1 MTPQYAMTPKT
12 ILVVDDDAS
21 VVEAV
26 HKILGKYSYRV
37 LNAATAEQAIA
48 VVKEQL
54 SEIDLL
60 LVDAVMPKMSGPEL
74 ADILLFLRP
83 HMKVI
88 FITGLDSLT
97 IRLAF
102 DRACECVQ
110 KPFTA
115 QFLISKIQEALG
127 ESSLETDGQIASA
140 LDC

>member
-1 MTPQYAMTPKT
+1 MTPQCAMTPKT

-26 HKILGKYSYRV
+26 RKILGKYSYRV

-48 VVKEQL
+48 VVKERL

-115 QFLISKIQEALG
+115 
-127 ESSLETDGQIASA
+127 
-140 LDC
+140 